1 MADSEEQLT
10 PKEEECLDRTAN
22 LIHEERKEHQT
33 FQKHL
38 VAQLAKITE
47 LLEKKIQRQ
56 WQFIIPTNQDV
67 QELKTKEDS
76 TRRSTDQ
83 ELEAITIKSKNLEG
97 SMTNQKQEEEREIT
111 EPQ

>member
-56 WQFIIPTNQDV
+56 
-67 QELKTKEDS
+67 
-76 TRRSTDQ
+76 
-83 ELEAITIKSKNLEG
+83 
-97 SMTNQKQEEEREIT
+97 
-111 EPQ
+111 